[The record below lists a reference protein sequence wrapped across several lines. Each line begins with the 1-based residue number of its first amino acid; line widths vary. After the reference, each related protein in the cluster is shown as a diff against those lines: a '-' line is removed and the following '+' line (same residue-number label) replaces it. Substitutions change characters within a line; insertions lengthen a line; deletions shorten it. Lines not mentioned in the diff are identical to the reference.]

1 MILMM
6 MINDDAME
14 LHVYAVKTLAA
25 YSGKG
30 FYLVLNLLL

>member
-1 MILMM
+1 MM
-6 MINDDAME
+6 MLIVGAME